1 MGWHLQGHANHA
13 CSAFFSHIFSCS
25 VCRLLAGQAF
35 SGVPELD
42 IHFPTKEAHIKYN
55 FWKNLDTKI
64 VMRIK

>member
-1 MGWHLQGHANHA
+1 
-13 CSAFFSHIFSCS
+13 
-25 VCRLLAGQAF
+25 LAGQAF